1 MVITHYYYDVCGCH
15 DVFPAFVGMM
25 ATNIYTV
32 DRWSGCALS
41 IYLFH
46 FVDRSAGMCTNT
58 LVGSM
63 RNSSPGS
70 WSIGESGVPLTTSP
84 AHDVSRW
91 VRMLESCVQ
100 VAVMGLFVFSIAVAT
115 DVEHKA

>member
-1 MVITHYYYDVCGCH
+1 MVITHYYYDVCGCQ
-15 DVFPAFVGMM
+15 DVFPAFIGMM
-25 ATNIYTV
+25 ATNICEHGGPV
-32 DRWSGCALS
+32 ECVCV
-41 IYLFH
+41 IYLFI

-58 LVGSM
+58 LLGSM
-63 RNSSPGS
+63 RNSSLGS

-100 VAVMGLFVFSIAVAT
+100 VDVMSLFVYF
-115 DVEHKA
+115 